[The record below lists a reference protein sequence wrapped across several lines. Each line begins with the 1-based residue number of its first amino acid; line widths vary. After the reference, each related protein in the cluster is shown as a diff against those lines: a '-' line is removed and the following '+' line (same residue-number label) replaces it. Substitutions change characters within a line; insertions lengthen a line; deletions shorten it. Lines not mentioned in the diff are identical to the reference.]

1 MIHRRRLSERVKD
14 SLLRIITILSRPNT
28 YTFILLALLTL
39 LVVGTI
45 LTVLFEQHSTGEPAL
60 RQWDAAIIFMLQN
73 VAGVGLG
80 AKVPLTFAGRF
91 SAVIVIVLAAATRAL
106 LVAAIVSGFVNRV
119 LTRGKGVKR
128 VNLENHVI
136 ICGWNSRAHQI
147 IEVLE
152 RDAYGAGAP
161 LVLLAP
167 LEQNP
172 FKDEVKFIHGDP
184 SSAVD
189 LERAGVKQAR
199 AAIVITDESEKITHS
214 DSTYDAL
221 AVLTVLALK
230 SANPSLHVVV
240 QMREPSNRAHFIR
253 ARADEIIA
261 SAEMTE
267 GLLARSA
274 LNVGIASVYSELLRL
289 DTPQEMF
296 IMDAP
301 NSLEGKDFQA
311 ALVHLQIR
319 TGNILVGVLEGD
331 SPILCPPPTYK
342 IHSGTRLVLVG
353 NVTRASPDSSQP
365 AAGTVTA

>member
-1 MIHRRRLSERVKD
+1 MMHRRRLSERIKNT
-14 SLLRIITILSRPNT
+14 LLRTITVLSRPNT
-28 YTFILLALLTL
+28 LTFIFLALLTF
-39 LVVGTI
+39 LVVGTV
-45 LTVLFEQHSTGEPAL
+45 LTVLFEQHPTGEPGL
-60 RQWDAAIIFMLQN
+60 RQWDAAFIFMLQN

-80 AKVPLTFAGRF
+80 AKIPLTFGGRF
-91 SAVIVIVLAAATRAL
+91 SAVVVIVLAAATRAL
-106 LVAAIVSGFVNRV
+106 LVAAIVSGFVNRI
-119 LTRGKGVKR
+119 LTRGKGLKR

-136 ICGWNSRAHQI
+136 ICGWNSRAHQV

-152 RDAYGAGAP
+152 REAYGAGAP

-167 LEQNP
+167 LELNP

-189 LERAGVKQAR
+189 LERAGVKRAR
-199 AAIVITDESEKITHS
+199 AAIVITDESEKIAHS

-240 QMREPSNRAHFIR
+240 QMREPSNRPHFIR

-274 LNVGIASVYSELLRL
+274 LNAGIANVYSELLRL

-301 NSLEGKDFQA
+301 PSVEGKDFQA
-311 ALVHLQIR
+311 ALVHMQIR

-331 SPILCPPPTYK
+331 SPILCPPATFK
-342 IHSGTRLVLVG
+342 VHAGTRLVLIG
-353 NVTRASPDSSQP
+353 NVTRGSSDSAEP
-365 AAGTVTA
+365 AAAAS